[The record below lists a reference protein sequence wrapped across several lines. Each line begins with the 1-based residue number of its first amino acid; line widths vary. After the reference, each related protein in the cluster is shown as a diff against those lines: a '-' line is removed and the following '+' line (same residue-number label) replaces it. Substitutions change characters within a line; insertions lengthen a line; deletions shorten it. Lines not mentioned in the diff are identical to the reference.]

1 MESCINLLLSERR
14 DFIPSILMTMVAVIF
29 VEVQI
34 LYKVFN
40 LLHDQVIK
48 NLRDLLGGVSLP

>member
-1 MESCINLLLSERR
+1 
-14 DFIPSILMTMVAVIF
+14 MTMVAVIF

-40 LLHDQVIK
+40 LLRDQMIK
-48 NLRDLLGGVSLP
+48 NSHELLGGVCST

>member
-1 MESCINLLLSERR
+1 MFKN
-14 DFIPSILMTMVAVIF
+14 DPIPPALTLEVIISSWLVAVIF

>member
-1 MESCINLLLSERR
+1 MFKNDPVSPALTLEVIISSWLV
-14 DFIPSILMTMVAVIF
+14 TVIF

>member
-1 MESCINLLLSERR
+1 MFKNDPVSPALTLEVIISSWLV
-14 DFIPSILMTMVAVIF
+14 TVIF

-40 LLHDQVIK
+40 LLHDQVIE

>member
-1 MESCINLLLSERR
+1 MFKN
-14 DFIPSILMTMVAVIF
+14 DPIPPVLTLEVIISSWLVAVIF

-40 LLHDQVIK
+40 LLHDQVIE